1 MRRTRGDRRRGA
13 ARAIAALVALLAL
26 FLHLPLLAADYDAQR
41 ARTAVRLFRSLL
53 AADLGLGQKVRPDGT
68 LLVLFFGSDGARV
81 RELVELFNG
90 DGEGQSSGLQ
100 GHPVTVETTL
110 DPTFAKYE
118 NAPPAGV
125 FLTADPGGDGL
136 KQVVQFGIDHGV
148 VVYSPFEGHVER
160 GVLAGLSIEAQV
172 RPYLNSATLEAS
184 DISLKSFFLKV
195 TKTYP

>member
-1 MRRTRGDRRRGA
+1 MRRTRGNRRKGS
-13 ARAIAALVALLAL
+13 ARAIAAVVVVLAF
-26 FLHLPLLAADYDAQR
+26 FLHLPLLAADYDEQR
-41 ARTAVRLFRSLL
+41 ARTGVRLFRSLL
-53 AADLGLGQKVRPDGT
+53 AADLGLDQKVRPDGT
-68 LLVLFFGSDGARV
+68 ILVLFFGSDGARV

-90 DGEGQSSGLQ
+90 DAEGQSGLQ

-110 DPTFAKYE
+110 DPTFAQYQDP
-118 NAPPAGV
+118 PPAGV
-125 FLTADPGGDGL
+125 FLTTDPGGDGL
-136 KQVVQFGIDHGV
+136 QKIVRFGIDHGV

-195 TKTYP
+195 TKLYP